1 MVSTLRTGQYLVH
14 NFHSLVLVD
23 IWYIYYYY
31 YYENPSLS
39 LEIGTSPVPYAMP
52 PPPLGGK
59 FWDKRRPP
67 IDPTHLSFK
76 GKTVLVTGAT
86 SGIGFRAAIKYAELG
101 ASTLILGV
109 RSAEKGEKAKAEIL
123 RRVRAKSSP
132 SPVPVEIE
140 IIIKLV
146 DLSTF
151 ASVKE
156 FAKDVSESV
165 GQLHVVQLCAGI
177 MTPSFRL
184 GAEGYEAAFQVNVL
198 STALMALLLL
208 PKVQETA
215 LTGSDDGYMPHIS
228 FLNSSLSEDAL
239 RKWIPTDQTLV
250 QQVNNASRFDHKSQY
265 YLVKLAARYFVEGL
279 AAHCKEASPRGETN
293 IIVNCSCPA
302 MCCGT
307 ALHREYPWYVRS
319 FVLAPYKAIC
329 GRKPE
334 HGSRSL
340 VSAAGLG
347 LESHGKLWI
356 NDTLPE

>member
-1 MVSTLRTGQYLVH
+1 
-14 NFHSLVLVD
+14 
-23 IWYIYYYY
+23 
-31 YYENPSLS
+31 
-39 LEIGTSPVPYAMP
+39 MP
-52 PPPLGGK
+52 PPPLSGK
-59 FWDKRRPP
+59 YRDARRPP

-86 SGIGFRAAIKYAELG
+86 NGIGLQAAIKYAELG

-109 RSAEKGEKAKAEIL
+109 RSVEKGEKTKAEIL
-123 RRVRAKSSP
+123 RRVRGKSSP
-132 SPVPVEIE
+132 SPSPEPTPVETE
-140 IIIKLV
+140 IIIKPV
-146 DLSTF
+146 DLSKF
-151 ASVKE
+151 ASVKG
-156 FAKDVSESV
+156 FVKDVSESV
-165 GQLHVVQLCAGI
+165 EQLHVVQLCAGI

-208 PKVQETA
+208 PKVRETA

-228 FLNSSLSEDAL
+228 FLNDSSLSEDAL
-239 RKWIPTDQTLV
+239 GKWVPADQTLA
-250 QQVNNASRFDHKSQY
+250 QRINDASRFDHVAQY
-265 YLVKLAARYFVEGL
+265 YLVKLAARYFVQGL

-302 MCCGT
+302 MCRGT

-319 FVLAPYKAIC
+319 FMLAPYKAFC